1 MKDYKKKLGM
11 ISNLFKEEKQRKQ
24 QYDHTHYKKLS
35 KEEKLWLSLEKI
47 TIEQEK
53 NPLLELLK
61 SILI

>member
-35 KEEKLWLSLEKI
+35 KEEKFWLSLEKI

-53 NPLLELLK
+53 NPLL
-61 SILI
+61 